1 MNKLQ
6 SKLLLL
12 TLLLPGFTFAQGK
25 SLKDLARLVA
35 EYLNIALS
43 LIIGLAVVV
52 FVWNVFI
59 YFFTE
64 KDRTEA
70 GKYVLF
76 SVIGFFVILSF
87 WGIVAIF
94 TNTLQLDSRQPGTVP
109 SFVNFNGSGGS
120 TSGGNTVPSVSGA
133 TSNPS
138 SGTNGTTNPPSG
150 SGNVFNGPSGSP
162 ATGNSN
168 GSGSGSTSNSPSG
181 SPSTGGTQPS
191 ESGATGSDPSG
202 N

>member
-1 MNKLQ
+1 MNKIQ

-12 TLLLPGFTFAQGK
+12 TLLAPSLTFAQSK
-25 SLKDLARLVA
+25 SLKDLAQLVA

-64 KDRTEA
+64 KDKTEA

-94 TNTLQLDSRQPGTVP
+94 INTLKLDNRQPSSLP
-109 SFVNFNGSGGS
+109 SLFNPNGSN
-120 TSGGNTVPSVSGA
+120 TSQPANTAPSISAPTNNPSSGSGA
-133 TSNPS
+133 TSNS
-138 SGTNGTTNPPSG
+138 PSG
-150 SGNVFNGPSGSP
+150 SNPTMFNGPSGSP

-168 GSGSGSTSNSPSG
+168 GSGSAGTSNPPSA
-181 SPSTGGTQPS
+181 
-191 ESGATGSDPSG
+191 SGETGSDMSG

>member
-1 MNKLQ
+1 MNKIQ

-12 TLLLPGFTFAQGK
+12 TLLAPSLTFAQSK
-25 SLKDLARLVA
+25 SLKDLAQLVA

-52 FVWNVFI
+52 FVWNVFK
-59 YFFTE
+59 YFFFTE
-64 KDRTEA
+64 QDRTEA

-76 SVIGFFVILSF
+76 SVVGFFVILSF

-94 TNTLQLDSRQPGTVP
+94 INTLKLDNRQPSSLP
-109 SFVNFNGSGGS
+109 SLFNPNGSN
-120 TSGGNTVPSVSGA
+120 TSQPANTAPSISA
-133 TSNPS
+133 PTNNPS
-138 SGTNGTTNPPSG
+138 SGSAATPNSPSG
-150 SGNVFNGPSGSP
+150 SNPTMFNGPSGSP

-168 GSGSGSTSNSPSG
+168 GSGSDGTSNPPSG
-181 SPSTGGTQPS
+181 SG
-191 ESGATGSDPSG
+191 ETGSFSEG

>member
-1 MNKLQ
+1 MNKIQ

-12 TLLLPGFTFAQGK
+12 TLLAPSFTFAQSK
-25 SLKDLARLVA
+25 SLKDLAQLVA

-64 KDRTEA
+64 KDKTEA

-94 TNTLQLDSRQPGTVP
+94 INTLKLDNRQPSSLP
-109 SFVNFNGSGGS
+109 SLFNPNGSN
-120 TSGGNTVPSVSGA
+120 TSQPANTAPSISAPTNNPSSGSGA
-133 TSNPS
+133 TSNS
-138 SGTNGTTNPPSG
+138 PSG
-150 SGNVFNGPSGSP
+150 SNPTMFNGPSGSP

-168 GSGSGSTSNSPSG
+168 GSGSAGTSNPPSA
-181 SPSTGGTQPS
+181 
-191 ESGATGSDPSG
+191 SGETGSDMSG